1 MNVFLRLTLDCE
13 PDAAWRAIA
22 NPAVFKAV
30 SSPLMKI
37 SSKEKD
43 GFPEAWLGD
52 GPHEV
57 SMRLLGIIPLGRQT
71 IDISF
76 TQRPGGVRMMVD
88 SGKPLSGPLSVVKS
102 WDHRMAVSETGNRQ
116 TLYRDRLVV
125 KAGLLT
131 PFIFI
136 GMWTFWQIRGAK
148 LKKLAPTWT

>member
-22 NPAVFKAV
+22 NPAVFTAV

-37 SSKEKD
+37 SSKEQG
-43 GFPEAWLGD
+43 GFPEAWVGD

-57 SMRLLGIIPLGRQT
+57 SMRLFGIIPLGRQLV
-71 IDISF
+71 DISF
-76 TQRPGGVRMMVD
+76 THRPGGVRMMVD
-88 SGKPLSGPLSVVKS
+88 SGKPLSGPLCVVTS
-102 WDHRMAVSETGNRQ
+102 WDHRMAVSDTGDRK

-131 PFIFI
+131 PVVFV
-136 GMWTFWQIRGAK
+136 GMWSFWQYRALK
-148 LKKLAPTWT
+148 LKRLARTWK